1 MEAEHIQGELKTFIV
16 EQYLFG
22 KDVAL
27 DDHDSFMEHGLLD
40 STGIL
45 ELVAFVENTYGLRLE
60 DDELL
65 PENLDSIA
73 AVTAFV
79 VRKRAA
85 LLCED
90 GAIRA

>member
-1 MEAEHIQGELKTFIV
+1 MEPAQIQGKLRMFIV

-22 KDVAL
+22 KDVEL
-27 DDHDSFMEHGLLD
+27 DSHDSFMDRALLD

-45 ELVAFVENTYGLRLE
+45 ELVAFIENTYGIRVE

-73 AVTAFV
+73 AVAGFV
-79 VRKRAA
+79 ARKRAA
-85 LLCED
+85 LCED
-90 GAIRA
+90 GAIPA